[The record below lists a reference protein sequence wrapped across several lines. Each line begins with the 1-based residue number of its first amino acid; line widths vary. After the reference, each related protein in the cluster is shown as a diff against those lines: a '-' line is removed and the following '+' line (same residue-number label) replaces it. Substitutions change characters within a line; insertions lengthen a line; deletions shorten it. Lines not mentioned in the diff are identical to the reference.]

1 MSKNIA
7 CMGDFGGNNPE
18 AAVLENLLKE
28 ALQPLDIEA
37 LSVTEGR
44 QNIAIFIGEVD
55 DDKVESV
62 HQAIESVI
70 TSLGG
75 QYQYPDNDK

>member
-7 CMGDFGGNNPE
+7 CMGDFGGNNPKV
-18 AAVLENLLKE
+18 AVLENSLKKS
-28 ALQPLDIEA
+28 LQPLDIEA
-37 LSVTEGR
+37 LSVKEGR
-44 QNIAIFIGEVD
+44 DNIAIFIGEVD

-70 TSLGG
+70 TALGG
-75 QYQYPDNDK
+75 KYQYPDNDK